1 MFITLAHDYE
11 KFINDDFAKV
21 DNYLDSI
28 YTEPL
33 PKEIK
38 IQIKRVHKQLW
49 VLVIW
54 KNISKINII
63 YFADILQD
71 MLSIIRT
78 IPLKDVKI
86 INFLIR
92 NITEDFLR
100 LYCIN
105 YDSQIANTKQPNQLF
120 DIIFSKTT
128 DDFLHKNLN
137 GIKIIYKEACQY
149 VHSAKMANNIYQCL
163 KDYEGNENNDIIEKL
178 ISNLMQLIKFI
189 NNIFLIKYKSEFE
202 KANLEHQSFIRDFM
216 TKDDLKVFGY

>member
-21 DNYLDSI
+21 NNYLDSI
-28 YTEPL
+28 YAKPL
-33 PKEIK
+33 PKKTK
-38 IQIKRVHKQLW
+38 IQIKKVHKQMW

-54 KNISKINII
+54 KNISKINHI

-92 NITEDFLR
+92 NITEDFIR
-100 LYCIN
+100 LYCCQYGSN
-105 YDSQIANTKQPNQLF
+105 IANTRQPNQLF

-128 DDFLHKNLN
+128 DDFLHKNFN
-137 GIKIIYKEACQY
+137 SIKNIYKEACQY

-163 KDYEGNENNDIIEKL
+163 KDYEGNENDSIIEKL

-189 NNIFLIKYKSEFE
+189 NNIFLIKYKSTFE
-202 KANLEHQSFIRDFM
+202 KASLESQSFIRDFM
-216 TKDDLKVFGY
+216 NKDDLKVFGY